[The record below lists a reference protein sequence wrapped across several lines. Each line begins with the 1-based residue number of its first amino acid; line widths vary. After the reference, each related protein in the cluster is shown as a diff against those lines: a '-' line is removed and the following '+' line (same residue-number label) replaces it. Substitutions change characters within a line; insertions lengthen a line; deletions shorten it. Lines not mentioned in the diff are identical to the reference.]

1 MYNLVGMYFNLC
13 SKESQDSY
21 EEIKKMIL
29 DIPWHIFDEKRSNV
43 LASSLKYAINEE
55 DSATVEFLSENFV
68 IDGILSDEFVK
79 QLDRIDIGIESDTA
93 QEKFDQ
99 MIEMIDAKSDS
110 LWIKQHARKKVSDDE
125 FKKSLCDEVTFK
137 YPNEDLI

>member
-1 MYNLVGMYFNLC
+1 MYNAVEMYFNLC
-13 SKESQDSY
+13 SKESQDAY

-29 DIPWHIFDEKRSNV
+29 DVPWHIFDEKRSNV

-55 DSATVEFLSENFV
+55 DSETVEFLSENFV
-68 IDGILSDEFVK
+68 TNGILSDEFVK
-79 QLDRIDIGIESDTA
+79 QLDRIDMGIESDTA

-110 LWIKQHARKKVSDDE
+110 LWIKQHARKRS
-125 FKKSLCDEVTFK
+125 FR
-137 YPNEDLI
+137 